1 MDPRST
7 SPPEA
12 TVKGVA
18 RREKCWKARDD
29 FFQCLTDN
37 NEATVAVPRLVF
49 IMLHGLWAVSDS
61 GLNISRSN
69 GKSANSEVHLSERF

>member
-37 NEATVAVPRLVF
+37 NEDEGKCRESKETF
-49 IMLHGLWAVSDS
+49 HSDC
-61 GLNISRSN
+61 LPTWVKHFTLQRQ
-69 GKSANSEVHLSERF
+69 VR